1 MITPE
6 DVQGVADFV
15 GRKLT
20 EDQIKKVI
28 ELYTTNPKQDQ
39 NVEWYLVV
47 EEIIYALTD

>member
-6 DVQGVADFV
+6 DVKGVADFV

-20 EDQIKKVI
+20 EDQIGKVI
-28 ELYTTNPKQDQ
+28 ELYASNPRQDA
-39 NVEWYLVV
+39 NEEWYLVV